1 MCAEAGGGGGFSN
14 CRSVREIYQSRSQL
28 SMVHPG
34 TSVCFCGGY
43 VRYGG
48 RKLKASQIRLRPSSH
63 FPGLSRSS
71 GSSSFSGFNT
81 VRTCSLNCFVC
92 SNSTCNE
99 LILTYMTELHEQYN
113 DEENYIQSVLFPG
126 FRFS

>member
-63 FPGLSRSS
+63 FPARL
-71 GSSSFSGFNT
+71 
-81 VRTCSLNCFVC
+81 
-92 SNSTCNE
+92 
-99 LILTYMTELHEQYN
+99 EQ
-113 DEENYIQSVLFPG
+113 V
-126 FRFS
+126 FRFIKFQRFQYGTYLLVKLFRVQ